1 MDTTTITHETCVA
14 DLLEAY
20 PQAMPLFIK
29 HRMAC
34 VGCSMSSF
42 ETLADAARIYK
53 VNFDDFMSELSQI
66 ILSNPSAQSPEG
78 PRERPF
84 DGNQNA
90 GGTRHMPENYT
101 VFPNLC
107 QTIEA
112 IPLESIV
119 SRTIVREDGLKAI
132 LFAFAAGQ
140 ELSRH
145 TAAVP
150 AVIQILEGDCEVILG
165 EETFDAQPGFW
176 AHMPANLPHSIYAR
190 TPTRMLLLMLSSA
203 KPNKE

>member
-1 MDTTTITHETCVA
+1 METLTITGETCVA

-53 VNFDDFMSELSQI
+53 VDFDEFMRELSQTI
-66 ILSNPSAQSPEG
+66 QNTPPAQSLRG

-84 DGNQNA
+84 DGIPIS
-90 GGTRHMPENYT
+90 GGDHLMPENYT

-107 QTIEA
+107 QTIDA

-119 SRTIVREDGLKAI
+119 SRTIVRNDGLKAI
-132 LFAFAAGQ
+132 MFAFAAGQ

-190 TPTRMLLLMLSSA
+190 TPTRMLLLMLSNA